1 MTGSEKEMIP
11 PLLEEMTQA
20 KDQIL
25 ESENY
30 FLKMETNSV

>member
-1 MTGSEKEMIP
+1 
-11 PLLEEMTQA
+11 MTQA

-30 FLKMETNSV
+30 FLKMETNSVWWKDKFYDWK